1 MQAATCFAICNVQHA
16 TCNIQCGVQHA
27 LQRATLLC
35 GVQLTPGEGRPYFL
49 NVRSQET
56 QWVLPDGTPYTVFTE
71 EAC

>member
-1 MQAATCFAICNVQHA
+1 MQAATCFAICNVQHTVRRATCFA
-16 TCNIQCGVQHA
+16 TCNI
-27 LQRATLLC
+27 LC